1 MPGWLLLTL
10 EHRKPLMSDFDFEPA
25 GFVPFRDRQVLDR
38 VRRMTREQIT
48 QHPNP
53 DLDIRVVRDA
63 SVAMIQFADMV
74 ARIQDAAAKRQHV
87 AFILGN
93 PNPGYA
99 DLAHLLNRLR
109 IDCRHLHVFNM
120 DEWAD
125 QDGNTAPESY
135 PQGFMHAMK
144 KYFYHE
150 LDPDLRPPE
159 QQIQGPTTRNI
170 NDFSKRLADLGGADA
185 CYSGTGWSGHTAFID
200 PDVPEFETGAE
211 DPQAALEEWKAMGT
225 RIVTLSR
232 YTVLQNSL
240 HASFGRC
247 GDTAAVPPKAAT
259 IGPAD
264 ILGAKFR
271 LDRSAIT
278 IGGSATSWQRFIT
291 RLLLHGPI
299 TPQVP
304 ASVLQAAPTTFII
317 AESIAADIEPTWYLG
332 Y

>member
-1 MPGWLLLTL
+1 MNC
-10 EHRKPLMSDFDFEPA
+10 FDFEPA
-25 GFVPFRDRQVLDR
+25 PFVPFRDKAVLER
-38 VRRMTREQIT
+38 IRRIGRDEID

-53 DLDIRVVRDA
+53 DLTIRVVRDSA
-63 SVAMIQFADMV
+63 VAMFQIADVV
-74 ARIQDAAAKRQHV
+74 ARIQQAAAENRHV
-87 AFILGN
+87 AFIMGN
-93 PNPGYA
+93 PNPSYA
-99 DLAHLLNRLR
+99 DLAHLISRLGV
-109 IDCRHLHVFNM
+109 DCRHLHVFNM

-144 KYFYHE
+144 RYFYHE
-150 LDPDLRPPE
+150 LDPTLRPPE
-159 QQIQGPTTRNI
+159 KQIHGPTTVNI
-170 NDFSKRLADLGGADA
+170 NDYSKMLADLGGADA

-200 PDVPEFETGAE
+200 PDVPEFTPAS
-211 DPQAALEEWKAMGT
+211 DAPLEEWKRMGT
-225 RIVTLSR
+225 RIVTLSP

-271 LDRSAIT
+271 MDRSALT
-278 IGGSATSWQRFIT
+278 IGGSATSWQQFIT
-291 RLLLHGPI
+291 RLLLHGPV

-317 AESIAADIEPTWYLG
+317 AESIAADIAPVWYAG